1 MAYCEQEFDL
11 TIRDINSNLELSNK
25 GILSFFEDIG
35 GFQSNEAGLGIKDIE
50 QTRLSWILL
59 HWKIKVLKNLKYDGN
74 PVKVRTW
81 SRGIKR
87 ACCMRDF
94 ELYDSNNELCVIG
107 TSKWTLIHF
116 DKGLVRLT
124 DDLVHKYVY
133 DSKSVFGDDF
143 EFKKLIE
150 PDNYSSIYEYIVS
163 RRDIDINNHMH
174 NTYYLDLAYDAL
186 PKDIYEN
193 NSFNNFEIMYKNAAL
208 LGEKLK
214 CFYSFVDGEHF
225 VTIKNEDE
233 SKLHAII
240 KLY

>member
-1 MAYCEQEFDL
+1 MAYCEQEFNL

-50 QTRLSWILL
+50 QTKLSWILL
-59 HWKIKVLKNLKYDGN
+59 HWKIKVLKNIKYDGN
-74 PVKVRTW
+74 PVKVRKW

-94 ELYDSNNELCVIG
+94 ELYNINNELCVIG

-124 DDLVHKYVY
+124 DDLLSKYIC
-133 DSKSVFGDDF
+133 DSKSVFGNDF
-143 EFKKLIE
+143 EFKKLCE
-150 PDNYSSIYEYIVS
+150 PDNYSSIYEYTVS

-174 NTYYLDLAYDAL
+174 NTYYLDLAYEAL
-186 PKDIYEN
+186 PKDVYEN
-193 NSFNNFEIMYKNAAL
+193 NTFNNFEIMYKTSAL
-208 LGEKLK
+208 LGEKIK
-214 CFYSFVDGEHF
+214 CFYSFTNGEHF
-225 VTIKNEDE
+225 VTIKSEDE

-240 KLY
+240 KFY

>member
-1 MAYCEQEFDL
+1 MAYYEQEFDL

-35 GFQSNEAGLGIKDIE
+35 GFQSNKAGLGIKNIE

-59 HWKIKVLKNLKYDGN
+59 HWKIKVLKNIKYDGN

-81 SRGIKR
+81 SRGIKK

-94 ELYDSNNELCVIG
+94 ELYDSNNKLCVIG

-116 DKGLVRLT
+116 DKGIVRLT
-124 DDLVHKYVY
+124 DDLVHKYIY
-133 DSKSVFGDDF
+133 DPKSVFGDDF
-143 EFKKLIE
+143 EFKKIVE
-150 PDNYSSIYEYIVS
+150 PDNYSSIYEYTIS

-174 NTYYLDLAYDAL
+174 NTYYLDLAYEAL
-186 PKDIYEN
+186 PKDVYEN
-193 NSFNNFEIMYKNAAL
+193 NTFNNFEIMYKTSAL

-214 CFYSFVDGEHF
+214 CFYSFVNSEHF
-225 VTIKNEDE
+225 VTIKSEDE

-240 KLY
+240 KFY